1 MSFSFFQKNK
11 ENFSDLAQQINPKIG
26 IIAGGGALPVAL
38 ANYLEQKQ
46 QPLFV
51 LALKGH
57 ADKHDFS
64 DTVPLKEIRLGA
76 IGKAFQLLKKNGVR
90 KIVFIGS
97 VKRPSFS
104 EIRPDLKGLSFLA
117 KLSLKALGDDG
128 LLRFVI
134 KEVENKGFDVVG
146 IHDLM
151 PKLLVPKGVLTHQ
164 KPSKKDIVDIERGF
178 SVAKI
183 LGKADVGQA
192 VIVQQGIVLSVEGIE
207 GTKALIERTKK
218 LKRKGEGGVLVK
230 TIKPQQD
237 NRIDMPTIGPETVK
251 SIFDAGLKG
260 IAVEAGKVLLAE
272 AEKTIEL
279 ADKLN
284 IFIVGVH
291 NGATNLKNET
301 TEKTNKDIRKKYKK
315 KK

>member
-1 MSFSFFQKNK
+1 M
-11 ENFSDLAQQINPKIG
+11 
-26 IIAGGGALPVAL
+26 
-38 ANYLEQKQ
+38 
-46 QPLFV
+46 
-51 LALKGH
+51 
-57 ADKHDFS
+57 
-64 DTVPLKEIRLGA
+64 
-76 IGKAFQLLKKNGVR
+76 
-90 KIVFIGS
+90 
-97 VKRPSFS
+97 
-104 EIRPDLKGLSFLA
+104 
-117 KLSLKALGDDG
+117 GDDG

-134 KEVENKGFDVVG
+134 KEVENKGFDVIG

-151 PKLLVPKGVLTHQ
+151 PNLLVPKGVLTHQ
-164 KPSKKDIVDIERGF
+164 KPSKKDIIDIERGF
-178 SVAKI
+178 NVAKI

-291 NGATNLKNET
+291 NGATNLKDET
-301 TEKTNKDIRKKYKK
+301 TGKTNKDIRKKCKK
-315 KK
+315 RK